1 MSKKKK
7 KCLSI
12 LIRRRQRN
20 DHRRCCWR
28 WLHRFRQLRVLQ
40 SVDCLLKLRRGG
52 KGKSKESFKSV
63 HVTQSICETIAKR
76 TSKSNGND
84 VPSSSSSFFICYGL
98 YCSSIEEC
106 TEWKGHRATL
116 TVVLATVAPVSLMTP
131 SIIHE
136 HCTALLVHYCCDGS
150 GRRRVQ

>member
-1 MSKKKK
+1 MKGK
-7 KCLSI
+7 
-12 LIRRRQRN
+12 RRL
-20 DHRRCCWR
+20 WR
-28 WLHRFRQLRVLQ
+28 WSHRFHQLRVLQ

-52 KGKSKESFKSV
+52 VAKRKESFKSV
-63 HVTQSICETIAKR
+63 HVTQSICETTAKR

-84 VPSSSSSFFICYGL
+84 VPSSSSFFICYGL

-116 TVVLATVAPVSLMTP
+116 TVVLAIVDPVSLVTP